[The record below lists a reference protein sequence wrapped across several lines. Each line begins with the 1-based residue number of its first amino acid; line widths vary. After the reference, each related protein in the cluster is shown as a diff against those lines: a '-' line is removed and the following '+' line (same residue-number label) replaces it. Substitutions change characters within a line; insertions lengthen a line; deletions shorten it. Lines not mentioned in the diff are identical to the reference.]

1 MTLNKRALALIF
13 PIVLLGYALAGAM
26 AYHGY
31 RTALIALQKAQL
43 NQEAFQLKSSY
54 ADYMSLE
61 SRLLYVVRNSNA
73 FLLFLNET
81 DEAYRTR
88 ALAVGIQDSLQSLD
102 PRDDT
107 FVSCSIFQSDG
118 RLVFHSDNGQDP
130 FTTLGERQRAF
141 ARAAIEDEALTRSAL
156 IVEDDGVPY
165 LLMSSLVQERTARQP
180 VLSRLEQAVL
190 LQIAIRP
197 VRFQT
202 IRTALEAEYRTR
214 IEMSPTPLVPN
225 GEVSA
230 VVRLAPD
237 LYARVTPPKSYLH
250 REFRKIA
257 VVSAVTSLS
266 LSFVSIGVLMGLV
279 RRFVTG
285 PVEELDRQVTGIMMQ
300 QRQDIDV
307 PGSGEVGRLAANV
320 RRLHWELDQAL
331 KRTQRLYETDP
342 VTGIGNRI
350 YFNEMLER
358 FFHEERTTGQPV
370 TMLFIDLDHFKTV
383 NDEYGHRAG
392 DALLEAVAQAL
403 IQALN
408 ETARACDAAP
418 GIAARF
424 AGDEFAVLVQA
435 GPRTAYVQ
443 DLVRSILAMF
453 QGGFS
458 VDGTRYPVTASIG
471 VASAPEDGATTA
483 TLLSCADQAMY
494 HAKATG
500 RNAAAFHGD
509 LPALAWTEGSPRRR

>member
-1 MTLNKRALALIF
+1 MTLNKRAFSLIF
-13 PIVLLGYALAGAM
+13 PIVLLGYVLAGGL
-26 AYHGY
+26 AYYGY
-31 RTALIALQKAQL
+31 RAAVIGLQKARL
-43 NQEAFQLKSSY
+43 DQEVFQLKSSY
-54 ADYMSLE
+54 ADYLSLG

-81 DEAYRTR
+81 DETYRTR

-107 FVSCSIFQSDG
+107 FVSCSIFQPDG

-130 FTTLGERQRAF
+130 FSTAGERQRAF
-141 ARAAIEDEALTRSAL
+141 ARAVIADEAPTRSAL
-156 IVEDDGVPY
+156 IVENDGLSY
-165 LLMSSLVQERTARQP
+165 LLMSSLVQARTARQP
-180 VLSRLEQAVL
+180 VLSQREQAVL

-197 VRFQT
+197 VHFQAL
-202 IRTALEAEYRTR
+202 RTGLEAEYRTR
-214 IEMSPTPLVPN
+214 IETSATPLAPN
-225 GEVSA
+225 GELSA

-237 LYARVTPPKSYLH
+237 LYARLTPPGSYLNG
-250 REFRKIA
+250 RFRKIA
-257 VVSAVTSLS
+257 IISAAMSLS
-266 LSFVSIGVLMGLV
+266 LSVASIGVLMVLV

-285 PVEELDRQVTGIMMQ
+285 PVEELDRQVSGIMTQ
-300 QRQDIDV
+300 QRETIDV
-307 PGSGEVGRLAANV
+307 PGTGEVGRLAANV

-350 YFNEMLER
+350 YFNEMMER
-358 FFHEERTTGQPV
+358 FFHEEKTTGQPV
-370 TMLFIDLDHFKTV
+370 TMLFIDLDNFKMV

-392 DALLEAVAQAL
+392 DALLEAVAHAL
-403 IQALN
+403 VLALN

-443 DLVRSILAMF
+443 DLVRSILALF

-458 VDGTRYPVTASIG
+458 VDGSRYPVTASIG
-471 VASAPEDGATTA
+471 VASAPEDATT
-483 TLLSCADQAMY
+483 TMLLLSCADHAMY
-494 HAKATG
+494 HAKGSG
-500 RNAAAFHGD
+500 RNTVAFHGD
-509 LPALAWTEGSPRRR
+509 LPAFAWTGKSPRNR